1 MRSAAIAVVLC
12 AVLGSALAA
21 TKGIVPADD
30 LTFDKLVDGSRHVL
44 VEFVEN
50 SWKHTPG
57 IEDRA
62 SPAAPSPPPKPAA
75 VAKELAAQDDALVVS
90 VETTD
95 NKELA
100 ERLGFGGA
108 SSSLPALAYFAK
120 GAAGRQTAPAQR
132 LDGPV
137 TDAEAAKQF
146 FQSAVNPS
154 ITELRGLAATFVAAG
169 DAQKKEMLSRAEAIV
184 AGLEKGAAQ
193 YGRFFVAN
201 MKKIVAK
208 GAPFVQAELDRL
220 KQLSESKATTEE
232 KQREFRS
239 RIGILR
245 LFQSQPPKSEL

>member
-57 IEDRA
+57 IEDL
-62 SPAAPSPPPKPAA
+62 
-75 VAKELAAQDDALVVS
+75 AKELAAQDDALVVS